1 MSSLEDFLEFVR
13 IDTTSAHG
21 KGEEGAR
28 FIRDYMEDNGIQAR
42 LIRDASKNPYVYGE
56 IDVGADSTLLV
67 YNHYD
72 VQPAE
77 PLERWNTDPFKP
89 VEREGKIFGRG
100 VGDDKGSLMA
110 RLQAVIE
117 MGKPPVN
124 LKFIYEGEEEIGSPN
139 IDSFLRNYR
148 DLLKADYVLWE
159 GAGRGS
165 SGAPQIVLGVKGL
178 LYVELTVK
186 TEKDL
191 HSMYAPVARNPAWE
205 LVRILN
211 SLKGED
217 GRVRIPGFYDDV
229 KWLSQEEMQYLKGD
243 KKHMETALGQSL
255 TEDFQRRLV
264 EQPTCNIAGLYSGYT
279 GEGSKT
285 VIPSLAFAK
294 LDFRLV
300 PEQDPEKIS
309 RALEEFLK
317 GKDVQIKVWGKVR
330 PYRTSIKSVIAQS
343 LIASATEVYGVQPE
357 VLPNSY
363 GTGPMESFARVLG
376 NNQIAD
382 GVGVE
387 HPGSNIHSFNENIF
401 LEDYFRAKEWMKS
414 FLRQLQSRSAK
425 RSLHQS

>member
-1 MSSLEDFLEFVR
+1 MTQLQDLMEFVK

-21 KGEEGAR
+21 RGEEGAK
-28 FIRDYMEDNGIQAR
+28 FIKDYMEAHGIQAQ
-42 LIRDASKNPYVYGE
+42 LIKDASTNPYVYGE
-56 IDVGADSTLLV
+56 IDVRAKRTLLV

-77 PLERWNTDPFKP
+77 PLEKWNTDPFNP
-89 VEREGKIFGRG
+89 VERDGRIFGRG

-110 RLQAVIE
+110 RLQAVVE
-117 MGKPPVN
+117 MGKPPLNV
-124 LKFIYEGEEEIGSPN
+124 KFIYEGEEEIGSPN
-139 IDSFLRNYR
+139 MDAFLQRHK

-165 SGAPQIVLGVKGL
+165 SGAPEIVLGVKGL
-178 LYVELTVK
+178 LYVELLLK

-205 LVRILN
+205 LVRTLN
-211 SLKGED
+211 SLKSED
-217 GRVRIPGFYDDV
+217 GKIRIPGFYDDV
-229 KWLSQEEMQYLKGD
+229 RWLSEEDVKYLKGD
-243 KKHMETALGQSL
+243 LKSMERALGQNL
-255 TEDFQRRLV
+255 TPDFQRRLV
-264 EQPTCNIAGLYSGYT
+264 EEPTCNIAGLYSGYI

-285 VIPSLAFAK
+285 IIPSIAFAK

-300 PEQDPEKIS
+300 PDQDPERVLS
-309 RALEEFLK
+309 SLQRFLEGK
-317 GKDVQIKVWGKVR
+317 GVEIKVWGKVR
-330 PYRTSIKSVIAQS
+330 PYRTSIKSEVAQG
-343 LIASATEVYGVQPE
+343 LIASAREVYGMDPE

-363 GTGPMESFARVLG
+363 GTGPMESFARILG

-401 LEDYFRAKEWMKS
+401 VQDYLKAKEWMKA
-414 FLRQLQSRSAK
+414 FLKHLASRSA
-425 RSLHQS
+425 